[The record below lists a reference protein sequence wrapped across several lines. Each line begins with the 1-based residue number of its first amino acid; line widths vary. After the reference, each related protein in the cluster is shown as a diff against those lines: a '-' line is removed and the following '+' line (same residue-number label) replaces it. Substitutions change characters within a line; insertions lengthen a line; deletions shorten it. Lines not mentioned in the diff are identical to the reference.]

1 MTDAPD
7 ATEEI
12 AHMLEDVQGV
22 DDCDGESPHAGEPD
36 WNDDVLPDACPPDED
51 DADYV
56 YAGSEK
62 LSIEAQ
68 EELYWQAV
76 DEANSTPKGKP

>member
-1 MTDAPD
+1 MTDVPD

-12 AHMLEDVQGV
+12 AHMLEGVQGV
-22 DDCDGESPHAGEPD
+22 DDRDNESPHAGEPD
-36 WNDDVLPDACPPDED
+36 WNDDVLPDACPPEED

-62 LSIEAQ
+62 LTIEAQ
-68 EELYWQAV
+68 EKLYWQAV
-76 DEANSTPKGKP
+76 DEANSKPKGKP